1 MGGKPAGP
9 AGRGRTVVIKKG
21 MVVFLLLVL
30 SYVALVKFQIFET
43 SRQGPETAVTDDARK
58 NSHKVYFFSFTKYK
72 PTGEK
77 EIEIEGD
84 SADLLSKTVD
94 LMNVVAKAYAE
105 ETPVTITSDE
115 GQYDKAGN
123 LVHLR
128 KNVVATTEDGTR
140 LLTEKLDI
148 FPADKTVKT
157 DVRASVKKQN
167 INIDGTGAEGDSQ
180 LKKVA
185 FKKNVTV
192 VIKDG
197 GAQVAEGAKGPTV
210 ITCDGPL
217 NIDYE
222 KNVAYFS
229 ENVVAKDDRGTLTA
243 DKMEVHYDKTERQ
256 VSKIIATGNVV
267 VENPDGN
274 KTYSD
279 NVVYLAD
286 EGRII
291 LGGDAEAVYM
301 GGSAPEDLAGIPGK

>member
-1 MGGKPAGP
+1 M
-9 AGRGRTVVIKKG
+9 IKKAG
-21 MVVFLLLVL
+21 VIFLLLGL
-30 SYVALVKFQIFET
+30 GYGAFVKFQIFEGG
-43 SRQGPETAVTDDARK
+43 RLGPDKVVPEDARK
-58 NSHKVYFFSFTKYK
+58 NSHKAYFFSFTKYK

-84 SADLLSKTVD
+84 SADILSKTVD

-115 GQYDKAGN
+115 GQYDKSQN

-148 FPADKTVKT
+148 YPANKSVRT
-157 DVRASVKKQN
+157 DVHAAVKKQN
-167 INIDGTGAEGDSQ
+167 INVEGLGAEGDSQ

-185 FKKNVTV
+185 FRKNVTV

-197 GAQVAEGAKGPTV
+197 GASVAEGAKGPTI

-222 KNVAYFS
+222 KNIAYFRDH
-229 ENVVAKDDRGTLTA
+229 VVAKDDRGTLTA
-243 DKMEVHYDKTERQ
+243 DRMEVHYEKLQRR

-279 NVVYLAD
+279 NVIYLAD

-291 LGGDAEAVYM
+291 LGGDAEAIYK
-301 GGSAPEDLAGIPGK
+301 GGNGPKELSEPPAK

>member
-1 MGGKPAGP
+1 M
-9 AGRGRTVVIKKG
+9 IKKG
-21 MVVFLLLVL
+21 LVL
-30 SYVALVKFQIFET
+30 SVLFALGYVALVKFQVFET
-43 SRQGPETAVTDDARK
+43 SRQGPEAVVPEDARK
-58 NSHKVYFFSFTKYK
+58 SAHKVYFFSFTKYK

-115 GQYDKAGN
+115 GQYDKADN

-148 FPADKTVKT
+148 YPTDKTVKT
-157 DVRASVKKQN
+157 DVHASVKKQN

-197 GAQVAEGAKGPTV
+197 GAKLSEGAKGPTV

-222 KNVAYFS
+222 KNIAYFKD
-229 ENVVAKDDRGTLTA
+229 NVVAKDDRGTLTA
-243 DKMEVHYDKTERQ
+243 DRMEVHYDKTQRR
-256 VSKIIATGNVV
+256 VAKIIATGNVV

-291 LGGDAEAVYM
+291 LGGDTEAVYT
-301 GGSAPEDLAGIPGK
+301 GGQAPEDLTWTPGQ